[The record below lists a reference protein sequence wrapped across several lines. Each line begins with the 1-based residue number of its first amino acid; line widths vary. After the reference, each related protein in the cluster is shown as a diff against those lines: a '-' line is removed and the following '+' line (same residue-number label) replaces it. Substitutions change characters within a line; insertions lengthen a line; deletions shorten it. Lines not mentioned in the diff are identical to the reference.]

1 MNEALRAFK
10 QSTELNPK
18 NRSAWNNRGVTLRQL
33 NKLEESLDCY
43 DRAIALKK
51 DYSWAWHNKG
61 YVLELLDRPREAL
74 ECYEMALGH
83 KPDPSEHGGAEWEK
97 LKKDTNIAIKRISK
111 IIGD

>member
-1 MNEALRAFK
+1 M
-10 QSTELNPK
+10 
-18 NRSAWNNRGVTLRQL
+18 TLRQL
-33 NKLEESLDCY
+33 NRLEESLDCY

-74 ECYEMALGH
+74 ECYEMALEH
-83 KPDPSEHGGAEWEK
+83 KPDPREHGGAEWEK
-97 LKKDTNIAIKRISK
+97 LKKDTQTAIDRINK

>member
-1 MNEALRAFK
+1 M
-10 QSTELNPK
+10 
-18 NRSAWNNRGVTLRQL
+18 
-33 NKLEESLDCY
+33 
-43 DRAIALKK
+43 
-51 DYSWAWHNKG
+51 
-61 YVLELLDRPREAL
+61 ELLDRPREAL